1 MKRSVVLLSGGL
13 ASTVALACA
22 VRETRVVLCLTFDYG
37 QRAAA
42 REAAA
47 AAAIARHYGVPH
59 RTVALPFLGEVTSTA
74 LVNRK
79 AAVPAP
85 GPRDLRNSTAARQ
98 TARAVWV
105 PNRNGVF
112 VNVAASFAEALEAE
126 VVVAGFNKEEG
137 ESFPDNSAAFVA
149 AANRALAFSTLSGV
163 KVVSYTQQLD
173 KAEIV
178 ALGRRFDIP
187 WRLIWS
193 CYHGDAAP
201 CGRCESCLRLTA
213 ALERAD

>member
-13 ASTVALACA
+13 DSTVALACA
-22 VRETRVVLCLTFDYG
+22 LRETLVVLCLTFDYG

-42 REAAA
+42 REVAA

-59 RTVALPFLGEVTSTA
+59 RTVALPFLGEITSTA

-85 GPRDLRNSTAARQ
+85 DPRDLRNSTVAHQ

-112 VNVAASFAEALEAE
+112 VNVAAAFAEALGAG
-126 VVVAGFNKEEG
+126 VVVTGFNREEG
-137 ESFPDNSAAFVA
+137 ETFPDNSATFVA
-149 AANRALAFSTLSGV
+149 AANRALGLSTLRGV
-163 KVVSYTQQLD
+163 KLVSYTQQLD
-173 KAEIV
+173 KAEIA
-178 ALGRRFDIP
+178 ALGRRLNIP
-187 WRLIWS
+187 WPLIWS
-193 CYHGDAAP
+193 CYHGEDEP
-201 CGRCESCLRLTA
+201 CGRCESCLRLAA
-213 ALERAD
+213 ALEGAD